1 MKHKKLTMIVALVL
15 VVALAAGL
23 GIWATGETNV
33 PTVTYYDGSDG
44 NGARFTFTH
53 TGDGSGTNLFPNF
66 SNCMPGDSLKQTIRV
81 QADGQN
87 GVQGAK
93 IYLCAE
99 IDGDA
104 SAKEGS
110 TISYNDV
117 LDHIGMTVS
126 KNGVALASNKT
137 AKLFSQLDAADDL
150 KSNVFSNVFIAE
162 VGPKTDPVDLD
173 VTIDVDPAMGN
184 AFQEAAAHI
193 TFVFSVEDNELPPPP
208 LECEKHDAYIC
219 GYPDG
224 TVKPE
229 RQITRAEVATIFYR
243 LLQDEAREN
252 VWSRTNSYSDVASSA
267 WYNSAVSTLT
277 NAGILAGYEDG
288 TFRPNAPITRAE
300 FATIAARFY
309 HAPEVTG
316 DAFPDISGS
325 WARVYINRAAAL
337 GLVRGYPDGTFR
349 PNTEITRAEVMEI
362 INNVLFRTPDKEHF
376 LPDMVT
382 WPDNPDTPGNWS
394 YEAVQEATNNHNY
407 ERVNNTSTE
416 TWTEITKA
424 RDWNA
429 LEAELAQKY
438 PDR

>member
-53 TGDGSGTNLFPNF
+53 TGDGSDTNLFPNF
-66 SNCMPGDSLKQTIRV
+66 SNCMPGDSLTQTIRV
-81 QADGQN
+81 QADGKN

-93 IYLCAE
+93 IYLRAE

-110 TISYNDV
+110 AISYNDV

-126 KNGVALASNKT
+126 KDGIVIASNKT
-137 AKLFSQLDAADDL
+137 AKLFSQLDAVDGL
-150 KSNVFSNVFIAE
+150 KSNVFIAE

-208 LECEKHDAYIC
+208 LELDKHDAYIC

-252 VWSRTNSYSDVASSA
+252 VWSRTNSYSDVASGV

-277 NAGILAGYEDG
+277 NAGILTGYEDG
-288 TFRPNAPITRAE
+288 TFRPNQNIKRDEA
-300 FATIAARFY
+300 
-309 HAPEVTG
+309 
-316 DAFPDISGS
+316 
-325 WARVYINRAAAL
+325 
-337 GLVRGYPDGTFR
+337 
-349 PNTEITRAEVMEI
+349 MKI
-362 INNVLFRTPDKEHF
+362 INKVIFRTPDKEHF
-376 LPDMVT
+376 LPDMIK
-382 WPDNPDTPGNWS
+382 WPDNSNTDVWYYTD
-394 YEAVQEATNNHNY
+394 VQEATNNHDY
-407 ERVNNTSTE
+407 ERVNNTSPE
-416 TWTEITKA
+416 TWTKITQA
-424 RDWNA
+424 RDWKA

-438 PDR
+438 PNR

>member
-1 MKHKKLTMIVALVL
+1 MKHKKLTMIVAIVL

-66 SNCMPGDSLKQTIRV
+66 SNCMPGDSLTQTIRV
-81 QADGQN
+81 QADGKN

-93 IYLCAE
+93 IYLRAE
-99 IDGDA
+99 IDGAA
-104 SAKEGS
+104 SAKEGF

-137 AKLFSQLDAADDL
+137 AKLFSQLDAADGL
-150 KSNVFSNVFIAE
+150 KSNVFIAE

-208 LECEKHDAYIC
+208 LELDKHDAYIC

-252 VWSRTNSYSDVASSA
+252 VWSRTNSYSDVASGD
-267 WYNSAVSTLT
+267 WHNSAVSTLT
-277 NAGILAGYEDG
+277 NAGILAGYPDG

-309 HAPEVTG
+309 HAPEVTD

-394 YEAVQEATNNHNY
+394 YEAVQEATNNHDY
-407 ERVNNTSTE
+407 ERVNNKSPE
-416 TWTEITKA
+416 TWTKITQA
-424 RDWNA
+424 RDWQA
-429 LEAELAQKY
+429 LEADLAQKY
-438 PDR
+438 PNR